1 MLPLNLTER
10 PAEQVEDILNLIF
23 EIKPNF
29 KMDFIHQTVWDAA
42 RHHPTMPEFV
52 NLYSNTVFEF
62 AEEFLIEKF
71 PELEDA
77 GFSYDANGQD
87 VGFAING
94 YNIYSMADVEM
105 VLAEIAEEQADD
117 E

>member
-29 KMDFIHQTVWDAA
+29 KMDDLHQKVWDMA
-42 RHHPTMPEFV
+42 REHYSMPEFV
-52 NLYSNTVFEF
+52 NLYSVAVFEI
-62 AEEFLIEKF
+62 AEELLINKF

-77 GFSYDANGQD
+77 GISYDANCQD

-105 VLAEIAEEQADD
+105 VLAEIAEEQEDN

>member
-1 MLPLNLTER
+1 MLPVNLTER
-10 PAEQVEDILNLIF
+10 PVEQVQDILNLIL

-29 KMDFIHQTVWDAA
+29 KTDDLHQTVWDKA
-42 RHHPTMPEFV
+42 RQYPTMPEFC
-52 NLYSNTVFEF
+52 NLYSNTVFEI
-62 AEEFLIEKF
+62 AEELLIDKF

-77 GFSYDANGQD
+77 GISYDANGQD
-87 VGFAING
+87 IGFAING

-105 VLAEIAEEQADD
+105 VLEEIAEEQADD

>member
-1 MLPLNLTER
+1 MLPVNLTER
-10 PAEQVEDILNLIF
+10 PVEQVQDILNLIL

-29 KMDFIHQTVWDAA
+29 KTDDLHQTVWDKA
-42 RHHPTMPEFV
+42 REYPTMPEFC

-62 AEEFLIEKF
+62 AEELLIEKF